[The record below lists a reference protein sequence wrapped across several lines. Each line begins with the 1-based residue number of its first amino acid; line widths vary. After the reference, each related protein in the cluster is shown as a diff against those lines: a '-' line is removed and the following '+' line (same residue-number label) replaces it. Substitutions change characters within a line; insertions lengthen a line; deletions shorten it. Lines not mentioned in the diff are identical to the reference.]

1 MFDMQS
7 IMYIAIFIGMQVGLV
22 FMFSLI
28 RKLRKEVK
36 SFKEYMIL
44 VNLQYAQQEK
54 IIQATDKDPNTESN
68 TEKIFKYIGKQLET
82 LTDFIN
88 TEENEFMSEQEKLQY
103 IQNKIILRV
112 KEVIAEV
119 EGDNSDL
126 LNDQLITDIIGYI
139 LKFISPFIIKPN
151 KPVIE

>member
-1 MFDMQS
+1 MQS

-54 IIQATDKDPNTESN
+54 IIKATDKDPNTESN

-126 LNDQLITDIIGYI
+126 LNDQLITDVIGYI

>member
-1 MFDMQS
+1 MQS

-126 LNDQLITDIIGYI
+126 LNDQLITDVIGYI

>member
-1 MFDMQS
+1 MQS

-88 TEENEFMSEQEKLQY
+88 TEENEFMNEQEKLQY

-112 KEVIAEV
+112 KEVITEV

-126 LNDQLITDIIGYI
+126 LNDQLITDVIGYI

>member
-88 TEENEFMSEQEKLQY
+88 TEENEFMNEQEKLQY

-112 KEVIAEV
+112 KEVITEV

-126 LNDQLITDIIGYI
+126 LNDQLITDVIGYI

-151 KPVIE
+151 KPAIE

>member
-1 MFDMQS
+1 MQS
-7 IMYIAIFIGMQVGLV
+7 IMYITIFIGMQVGLV

-126 LNDQLITDIIGYI
+126 LNDQLITDVIGYI

-151 KPVIE
+151 KPAIE

>member
-126 LNDQLITDIIGYI
+126 LNDQLITDVIGYI

-151 KPVIE
+151 KPAIE

>member
-1 MFDMQS
+1 MQS

-126 LNDQLITDIIGYI
+126 LNDQLITDVIGYI

-151 KPVIE
+151 KPAIE

>member
-1 MFDMQS
+1 MQS
-7 IMYIAIFIGMQVGLV
+7 IMYFAIFIGMQVGLV

-88 TEENEFMSEQEKLQY
+88 TEENEFMNEQDKLQY

-119 EGDNSDL
+119 EGSNSDL
-126 LNDQLITDIIGYI
+126 LNDQLITDVIGYI
-139 LKFISPFIIKPN
+139 LKFISPFIIKPVV
-151 KPVIE
+151 K

>member
-126 LNDQLITDIIGYI
+126 LNDQLITDVIGYI

>member
-7 IMYIAIFIGMQVGLV
+7 IMYLAIFIGMQVGLV

-88 TEENEFMSEQEKLQY
+88 TEENEFMNEQDKLQY

-119 EGDNSDL
+119 EGSNSDL
-126 LNDQLITDIIGYI
+126 LNDQLITDVIGYI
-139 LKFISPFIIKPN
+139 LKFISPFIIKPVV
-151 KPVIE
+151 K

>member
-1 MFDMQS
+1 MQS
-7 IMYIAIFIGMQVGLV
+7 IMYLAIFIGMQVGLV

-88 TEENEFMSEQEKLQY
+88 TEENEFMNEQDKLQY

-119 EGDNSDL
+119 EGSNSDL
-126 LNDQLITDIIGYI
+126 LNDQLITDVIGYI
-139 LKFISPFIIKPN
+139 LKFISPFIIKPVV
-151 KPVIE
+151 K